1 MNHKICII
9 DQEFLLWLIIFRD
22 KNSLNQRKSKSIER
36 RDSVMSIFVYI
47 VISNEI
53 IIKLKRQF
61 LPIGWE
67 KHTQQL
73 L

>member
-36 RDSVMSIFVYI
+36 RDSVMSIFVFI
-47 VISNEI
+47 VI
-53 IIKLKRQF
+53 
-61 LPIGWE
+61 
-67 KHTQQL
+67 
-73 L
+73 